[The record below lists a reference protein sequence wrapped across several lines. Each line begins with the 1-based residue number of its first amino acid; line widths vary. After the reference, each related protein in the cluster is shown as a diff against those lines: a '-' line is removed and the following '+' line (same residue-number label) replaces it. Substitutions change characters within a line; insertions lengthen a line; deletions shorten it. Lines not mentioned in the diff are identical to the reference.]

1 MSNVR
6 DLFVEIGLE
15 IDDEPL
21 DELDELINDIRRSLG
36 NFDSSGLDEIERN
49 ARSAADE
56 FDDLSRDIRQA
67 DRNVNDLDNNN
78 LNGLNGE
85 LAGASAMANVLENSI
100 EDIVEDELIAT
111 VTTSMMGN
119 SFSLAGM
126 KGIAMGVGVTGAL
139 SGILAILAP
148 LIVLVGGLAASFLAA
163 GLGVAALGAVAVPVM
178 TNLFE
183 SADQVAQIE
192 EKIAN
197 ADTAKERIAAQ
208 KELAAVY
215 DDMSESQRGALK
227 ELQEFK
233 DFFGDFTKQF
243 ENPIFDAF
251 ANGLNLVKSILTG
264 LEPTISGVA
273 TVINELLDEMN
284 NSVVGGGLKG
294 FFEWLETHAAES
306 IYSFAHIFG
315 NVFSGVFKM
324 LASFSPVGAQ
334 IEEGLL
340 SMTASFNEWAGSL
353 ASSNGFQTF
362 IEYAKTN
369 GPALLGIL
377 GDVFGVLGDVIVALA
392 PLGTVVLA
400 GLQLLTGF
408 IASNVAPLFGELG
421 GWTKQLADA
430 FMNNLMPSIQPLIQD
445 LLPTLGNFLD
455 NLKLLGQTL
464 VDTFVSIFPTLQDI
478 FSTVFPIIV
487 DLVTNVY
494 DIISSL
500 INNVVIPLLPILGKA
515 FSEVWS
521 VVKPILEPLKNLLS
535 TIGDNIMFLIN
546 DIVAPLIPII
556 GSIFSGMW
564 VILKPI
570 LDAIVRAFGKIID
583 VVTSVISAVRELV
596 SAFANVKVPDWMSNI
611 GGKIKSAASTVGGFF
626 NGSHATGLGR
636 VPFDGYAAELHK
648 DEAVLTADQSNAL
661 RDIGVLKGDG
671 SSPQLDLRENN
682 SGSYQTTYSTSSNN
696 SKISAPINIYVQ
708 GGDNPQGTAR
718 SIKEELEDYI
728 ADLMSVM
735 STPREG

>member
-15 IDDEPL
+15 IDHEPL

-49 ARSAADE
+49 ARSAAE
-56 FDDLSRDIRQA
+56 ELDDLSRDARQA
-67 DRNVNDLDNNN
+67 SRNVNDL
-78 LNGLNGE
+78 
-85 LAGASAMANVLENSI
+85 
-100 EDIVEDELIAT
+100 VEDELIAT

-178 TNLFE
+178 TDLFE

-273 TVINELLDEMN
+273 AVINELLDEMN

-340 SMTASFNEWAGSL
+340 SMTARFSEWAGSL

-408 IASNVAPLFGELG
+408 IASSVAPLFGELG

-430 FMNNLMPSIQPLIQD
+430 FMNNLMPAIQPLIQA
-445 LLPTLGNFLD
+445 LLPTLGGFLD

-464 VDTFVSIFPTLQDI
+464 VDTFISIFPTLQDI

-487 DLVTNVY
+487 ELVTSVY

-535 TIGDNIMFLIN
+535 TIGDHIMFLIN

-556 GSIFSGMW
+556 GSIFSNMW
-564 VILKPI
+564 DILKPI
-570 LDAIVRAFGKIID
+570 LDAIVKAFGKIID
-583 VVTSVISAVRELV
+583 VVSDVMGSVKNLVNALTNFKPPEWLGTIGSKVSGAFGAVKGFV
-596 SAFANVKVPDWMSNI
+596 S
-611 GGKIKSAASTVGGFF
+611 
-626 NGSHATGLGR
+626 GSHATGLES
-636 VPFDGYAAELHK
+636 VPYDGYIAELHR
-648 DEAVLTADQSNAL
+648 DEAILTASQSDAL
-661 RDIGVLKGDG
+661 RSAGVLSSDGDG
-671 SSPQLDLRENN
+671 KPQLDLSGSDN
-682 SGSYQTTYSTSSNN
+682 GSYQTTYSTSSNN
-696 SKISAPINIYVQ
+696 SKISAPITIIIQ
-708 GGDNPQGTAR
+708 GSENSQETAYSVKDVLEERFGD
-718 SIKEELEDYI
+718 L
-728 ADLMSVM
+728 LSVM
-735 STPREG
+735 QVSREG

>member
-15 IDDEPL
+15 IDHEPL

-49 ARSAADE
+49 ARSAAE
-56 FDDLSRDIRQA
+56 ELDDLSRDARQA
-67 DRNVNDLDNNN
+67 SRNVNDL
-78 LNGLNGE
+78 
-85 LAGASAMANVLENSI
+85 
-100 EDIVEDELIAT
+100 VEDELIAT

-126 KGIAMGVGVTGAL
+126 KGIAMGVGVTSAL

-251 ANGLNLVKSILTG
+251 AKGLNLVKSILTG

-340 SMTASFNEWAGSL
+340 SMTARFSEWAGSL

-369 GPALLGIL
+369 GPALMGIL

-408 IASNVAPLFGELG
+408 IASNIAPLFSEFS
-421 GWTKQLADA
+421 GWITQLAGA

-445 LLPTLGNFLD
+445 LLPSLGSYLD

-464 VDTFVSIFPTLQDI
+464 VETFVSIFPTLQDI

-500 INNVVIPLLPILGKA
+500 INNVVIPLLPILGRA

-535 TIGDNIMFLIN
+535 AIGDHIMFLIN
-546 DIVAPLIPII
+546 DVVAPLIPII

-671 SSPQLDLRENN
+671 SSPQLDLSGNDNGGSN
-682 SGSYQTTYSTSSNN
+682 STYATSNSST
-696 SKISAPINIYVQ
+696 KISAPITIIIQ
-708 GGDNPQGTAR
+708 GSENSQETAYSVKDVLEERFGD
-718 SIKEELEDYI
+718 L
-728 ADLMSVM
+728 LSVM
-735 STPREG
+735 QVPREG

>member
-1 MSNVR
+1 MSSVR

-15 IDDEPL
+15 IDDGPL
-21 DELDELINDIRRSLG
+21 DELNELINEIRRSLG

-49 ARSAADE
+49 AKSAAE
-56 FDDLSRDIRQA
+56 ELDDLSRDARQA
-67 DRNVNDLDNNN
+67 SRNVNDL
-78 LNGLNGE
+78 
-85 LAGASAMANVLENSI
+85 A
-100 EDIVEDELIAT
+100 EDELIAT

-126 KGIAMGVGVTGAL
+126 KGIAMGVGVTSAL

-251 ANGLNLVKSILTG
+251 AKGLSLVKSILTG

-273 TVINELLDEMN
+273 AVINELLDEMN

-294 FFEWLETHAAES
+294 FFEWLETHAAGA
-306 IYSFAHIFG
+306 IYNFAHIFG
-315 NVFSGVFKM
+315 NLFGGIFKM
-324 LASFSPVGAQ
+324 LASFSPVGSQ

-340 SMTASFNEWAGSL
+340 SMTARFSEWAGSL

-369 GPALLGIL
+369 GPALMGIL

-408 IASNVAPLFGELG
+408 IASNIAPLFSELS
-421 GWTKQLADA
+421 GWITQLAGA
-430 FMNNLMPSIQPLIQD
+430 FMEYLMPAIQPLIQA

-464 VDTFVSIFPTLQDI
+464 VDTFISIFPTLQDI

-487 DLVTNVY
+487 ELVTSVY

-500 INNVVIPLLPILGKA
+500 INNVVIPLLPILGKVI
-515 FSEVWS
+515 SEVWS

-546 DIVAPLIPII
+546 DVVAPLIPII
-556 GSIFSGMW
+556 GSIFSNMW

-570 LDAIVRAFGKIID
+570 LDAIVKAFGKIID
-583 VVTSVISAVRELV
+583 VVSDVIGYVKNLV
-596 SAFANVKVPDWMSNI
+596 DAFANVKVPDWMSNI
-611 GGKIKSAASTVGGFF
+611 GGKIKSAASTVGGLF

-648 DEAVLTADQSNAL
+648 DEAVLTADQSNTL

-671 SSPQLDLRENN
+671 SSPQLDLSEND

-696 SKISAPINIYVQ
+696 SKISAPITIIIQ
-708 GGDNPQGTAR
+708 GSENSQETAYSVKDVLEERFGD
-718 SIKEELEDYI
+718 L
-728 ADLMSVM
+728 LSVM
-735 STPREG
+735 QVSREG